1 MLFFA
6 YSRRWR
12 VDSLWGIYNKWLCSA
27 DLQGKP
33 QDTLLL
39 FVDLRHWRVDPIW
52 CIANRLIFQIGFAL
66 KVQDIYSI
74 QVESLYRSHD
84 NLLFFV
90 DLHRMACHFLW
101 GTVNQSI
108 FQIGL
113 TAQPH
118 DTRWLQAEFR
128 RWRVDSLWG
137 TGHKRCFWSRVSK
150 KTQDINS
157 FRVEWWHGE
166 QDNSLFRTE
175 LRRSA

>member
-1 MLFFA
+1 M
-6 YSRRWR
+6 SHR
-12 VDSLWGIYNKWLCSA
+12 
-27 DLQGKP
+27 
-33 QDTLLL
+33 
-39 FVDLRHWRVDPIW
+39 RVDPIW

-90 DLHRMACHFLW
+90 DLRRMACHFLW

-118 DTRWLQAEFR
+118 DTRWLQAELR
-128 RWRVDSLWG
+128 CQRVDFLWG
-137 TGHKRCFWSRVSK
+137 IVHKQFFWSKVS
-150 KTQDINS
+150 TEAQDIYS
-157 FRVEWWHGE
+157 TRVKLQHTAQDNRLFHGE
-166 QDNSLFRTE
+166 PCRLAVDCFARYCS
-175 LRRSA
+175 